1 MKKILKL
8 ILIIF
13 AFIIFYVVVDIFSIY
28 TRSKPLFPVKGTLPN
43 MYVGIF
49 YDTYNCAEYAVPQVK
64 LKGTK
69 FTCLEKINVE
79 KVTEKLVMVDGILYY
94 SKGSVSTVDGRCG
107 NMDGEI
113 TSTVSSSSEPNIND
127 QSNFG
132 IGFGYQYINDT
143 IEVLINGEWIVFER
157 R

>member
-1 MKKILKL
+1 MI
-8 ILIIF
+8 
-13 AFIIFYVVVDIFSIY
+13 
-28 TRSKPLFPVKGTLPN
+28 
-43 MYVGIF
+43 
-49 YDTYNCAEYAVPQVK
+49 
-64 LKGTK
+64 
-69 FTCLEKINVE
+69 
-79 KVTEKLVMVDGILYY
+79 DGVLYY
-94 SKGSVSTVDGRCG
+94 SKGNVSTVDGRCG